1 VLYDCCPA
9 IIFIGKPLL
18 ETDSMPDAFDLR
30 ILTELQRDARIS
42 MPDLSEVVGLS
53 APACYRRVRALREQG
68 AIEREVA
75 LVSPRTMGWLVT
87 MIVLVSLDTDKGR
100 VVDDLI
106 ARLRQAR
113 EVIDVWYVTG
123 DHDLVLQVAA
133 QDMQHYDAFARRVLH
148 GEEHVRTFKTLV
160 VMQHAKRSAP
170 LPPA

>member
-1 VLYDCCPA
+1 
-9 IIFIGKPLL
+9 
-18 ETDSMPDAFDLR
+18 MPDAFDLR

-68 AIEREVA
+68 AIEREVT